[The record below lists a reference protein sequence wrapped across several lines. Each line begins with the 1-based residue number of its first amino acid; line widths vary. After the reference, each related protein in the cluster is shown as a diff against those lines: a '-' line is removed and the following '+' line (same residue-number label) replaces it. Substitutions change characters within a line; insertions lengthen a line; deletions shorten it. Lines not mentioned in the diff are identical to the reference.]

1 MPPAEN
7 GNGHIGIPKVS
18 LWMSLVIF
26 LAGALFSAGVSF
38 GRAATVSDV
47 NAAKADADSKIA
59 VLRTEHRED
68 IQEVS
73 RKLDAILKLVAE
85 RK

>member
-1 MPPAEN
+1 MPADN
-7 GNGHIGIPKVS
+7 GNGVGITKVS
-18 LWMSLVIF
+18 LWMSLAMFI
-26 LAGALFSAGVSF
+26 AGALFSAGVSF
-38 GRAATVSDV
+38 GRAATISDV
-47 NAAKADADSKIA
+47 NAAKADTEAKIA

-85 RK
+85 HK